1 MPKQVT
7 QKLVNQKCDLL
18 RSQNEE
24 ITVSKVRKLIGEG
37 VSIIDLVEKVTL
49 YKEDKKQAL
58 EVAEQ
63 EILEPNQP
71 VRDELLEII
80 RASLKQFDVD
90 RDDIAFSLRSDIMQ
104 YIQQQISNNISKL
117 KHKQAELSNKN
128 DSLEI
133 SNISLDRRYKELL
146 EKYNQIKEEAYS
158 LKQNYNSKSMKFLEK
173 ETTEKMLLAWEDF
186 KGIKEQLVSLKMY
199 SKVAAYDKSGV
210 IVIKFPATD
219 FLTQECRAG
228 VSRYLKAK
236 TVFDYSIQAWILS
249 GFKDILKTLDFL
261 QRNKF
266 VFSKELETIAYLRR
280 QKS

>member
-146 EKYNQIKEEAYS
+146 EKYNQIKEEAY
-158 LKQNYNSKSMKFLEK
+158 
-173 ETTEKMLLAWEDF
+173 
-186 KGIKEQLVSLKMY
+186 
-199 SKVAAYDKSGV
+199 
-210 IVIKFPATD
+210 
-219 FLTQECRAG
+219 
-228 VSRYLKAK
+228 
-236 TVFDYSIQAWILS
+236 
-249 GFKDILKTLDFL
+249 
-261 QRNKF
+261 
-266 VFSKELETIAYLRR
+266 
-280 QKS
+280 